1 MMIQRAASQPA
12 TPQPPEPWE
21 LELTAS
27 ALRIRPFPAA
37 ERLWDRVLTE
47 EDRLRLGGDFV
58 TAYTKHGTAGMW
70 AKLRGVSRER
80 ATVDVCHA
88 LGLLDDA
95 THQWLLRELGQL
107 PNDAEQVIQDA
118 AQTGAL
124 VLVERPRA
132 AYWQGQAIAVDWD
145 RHGASWDYLWELG
158 RHAKAGQSIDHT
170 TFPAS
175 GDVAFVTKQ
184 KSRLLAQRGFPR
196 TLAVRIKSAGR
207 YAQKLDLGPEEVRL
221 FEPVFGETVKER
233 TA

>member
-1 MMIQRAASQPA
+1 MVIQRVASQPA
-12 TPQPPEPWE
+12 TAQPPEPWE
-21 LELTAS
+21 LELTAN
-27 ALRIRPFPAA
+27 ALRVRPVPAA

-47 EDRLRLGGDFV
+47 EDRQRLGGDFV
-58 TAYTKHGTAGMW
+58 TAYTKYGTAGMW

-80 ATVDVCHA
+80 ATVDVGHA

-95 THQWLLRELGQL
+95 TQQWLLRELGQL
-107 PNDAEQVIQDA
+107 PNDAEQAIQDA

-158 RHAKAGQSIDHT
+158 RHAKAGQSIDHM

-175 GDVAFVTKQ
+175 GDVAFCTKQ

-196 TLAVRIKSAGR
+196 TLAARIKPAGR